1 MSRFADYL
9 LGRDLEPNG
18 SESRALEAG
27 TVPESIPPVS
37 RTALPTVS
45 ETTALRI
52 ADVFAAVRV
61 LADALASLPPRVYRE
76 TSGGRV
82 PAGEDQRLVALMR
95 RPEPGSTSADL
106 LSTLIVHL
114 IVHGDAFLAKYR
126 SEGTITQLGL
136 LDPQAVVVERKGD
149 RVIYRLSRREGISH
163 HGPSDIVHVK
173 AMSPDGL
180 RGLSTVRAAGKV
192 LGLNQGLIDYACNF
206 LGNAAR
212 PGGILAVTGD
222 QPLRSDHAADLKSDW
237 QELFAGQA
245 PGAGAGRIA
254 VLSGDDMS
262 FERVEPP
269 MKDSEFLA
277 QRELAAREVARVFN
291 LPPWALGTSSGDA
304 LTYSNVAS
312 QNRYLVDHSL
322 RPWIERIER
331 ALSNDADLC
340 PGGAYLVLDTDA
352 LLRADPAQR
361 ADFYEKAI
369 AGGWLTVDEVRER
382 EDLPPLGGAS

>member
-1 MSRFADYL
+1 MKVIDYL
-9 LGRDLEPNG
+9 RGRDLEPNG
-18 SESRALEAG
+18 SESRTLQAG
-27 TVPESIPPVS
+27 TVPEVIAPVS
-37 RTALPTVS
+37 RTALPTVT

-61 LADALASLPPRVYRE
+61 LADSLASLPPRVYRQS
-76 TSGGRV
+76 SGGRV
-82 PAGEDQRLVALMR
+82 PAGDDQRLVALLR

-106 LSTLIVHL
+106 LSTAMVHL
-114 IVHGDAFLAKYR
+114 LVYGDAFVAKYR
-126 SEGTITQLGL
+126 SEGMITQLGL

-149 RVIYRLSRREGISH
+149 RVIYRLSRREGISDD
-163 HGPSDIVHVK
+163 GPDDILHVK

-192 LGLNQGLIDYACNF
+192 LGLNQGLVDYAANF

-212 PGGILAVTGD
+212 PGGILAVSGNL
-222 QPLRSDHAADLKSDW
+222 PLKDDHARGLKDDW
-237 QELFAGQA
+237 QELFAGQS
-245 PGAGAGRIA
+245 PGAGAGRVA
-254 VLSGDDMS
+254 VMSAEEMS

-291 LPPWALGTSSGDA
+291 LPPWALGASSGDA
-304 LTYSNVAS
+304 LTYSNVAM

-331 ALSNDADLC
+331 AFAADADLC

-352 LLRADPAQR
+352 LLKADPAQR
-361 ADFYEKAI
+361 AEFYEKAI
-369 AGGWLTVDEVRER
+369 SGGWLTVDEVRAR
-382 EDLPPLGGAS
+382 EDLPPLDR